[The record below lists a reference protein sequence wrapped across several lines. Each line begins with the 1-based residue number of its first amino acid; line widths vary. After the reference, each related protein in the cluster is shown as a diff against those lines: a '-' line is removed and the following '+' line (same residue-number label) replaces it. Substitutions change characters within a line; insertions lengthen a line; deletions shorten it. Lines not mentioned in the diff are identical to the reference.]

1 MGKTPWQCF
10 FKICVPMALPGIAAG
25 LALALMETINDF
37 GVADFFGLQTL
48 TIGVFQYISTIN
60 DLPSAFSL
68 SLIILIIMILLYVF
82 EQKMRGGRKF
92 NNSSYESIHWSR
104 YQLNR
109 SKTILVFI
117 LSFLPIFFGFFI
129 PLIFNFFIFI
139 TNFQIIDYS
148 NFLSSLY
155 NSIIL
160 GGFVGFFCV
169 LVSIFINFY
178 SRFSRSKKFLYYKK
192 IINMGYA
199 LPGKII
205 EL

>member
-1 MGKTPWQCF
+1 
-10 FKICVPMALPGIAAG
+10 
-25 LALALMETINDF
+25 
-37 GVADFFGLQTL
+37 
-48 TIGVFQYISTIN
+48 
-60 DLPSAFSL
+60 
-68 SLIILIIMILLYVF
+68 
-82 EQKMRGGRKF
+82 MRGGRKF

-104 YQLNR
+104 YQLNT

-199 LPGKII
+199 LPGVVIALGVLIFLKYVGI
-205 EL
+205 